1 MHNNGGSSLLSGDL
15 RTSKPAMNKHAAG
28 AHEPV
33 SPNQR
38 GDVEVA
44 QRENQRDAVDFALFR
59 FGDKNNRRPSTFG
72 SSNPLRS
79 LHGTNRRRRMRKTHA
94 RDEPPVNLL
103 SLRSGKGKRR
113 R

>member
-1 MHNNGGSSLLSGDL
+1 MHNNGGSALLSGDL

-44 QRENQRDAVDFALFR
+44 HQRENQRDAVDFALFG
-59 FGDKNNRRPSTFG
+59 FGYTKTIAARQPSVRRTRSEASTEQTG
-72 SSNPLRS
+72 GGGCGRRTRE
-79 LHGTNRRRRMRKTHA
+79 TNRQ
-94 RDEPPVNLL
+94 
-103 SLRSGKGKRR
+103 
-113 R
+113 

>member
-44 QRENQRDAVDFALFR
+44 HQRENQRDAVDFALFG
-59 FGDKNNRRPSTFG
+59 FGDTKTIAARQPSVRRTRSEASTEQTG
-72 SSNPLRS
+72 GGGCGRRTRE
-79 LHGTNRRRRMRKTHA
+79 TNRQ
-94 RDEPPVNLL
+94 
-103 SLRSGKGKRR
+103 
-113 R
+113 